1 VKLHIARL
9 VDADDLKPLSDA
21 LYHTHCFVPVPP
33 PADRVVCPTQRMAEE
48 RLTLQEL
55 ESPGGRAL
63 GAKISVEANLGRW
76 KLLWNGHDVVHKV
89 LHW

>member
-1 VKLHIARL
+1 MA
-9 VDADDLKPLSDA
+9 DA
-21 LYHTHCFVPVPP
+21 
-33 PADRVVCPTQRMAEE
+33 

-55 ESPGGRAL
+55 EQPGGRAL
-63 GAKISVEANLGRW
+63 GAKLNMEANLSRW

>member
-1 VKLHIARL
+1 
-9 VDADDLKPLSDA
+9 
-21 LYHTHCFVPVPP
+21 
-33 PADRVVCPTQRMAEE
+33 VCLTQRMAEE